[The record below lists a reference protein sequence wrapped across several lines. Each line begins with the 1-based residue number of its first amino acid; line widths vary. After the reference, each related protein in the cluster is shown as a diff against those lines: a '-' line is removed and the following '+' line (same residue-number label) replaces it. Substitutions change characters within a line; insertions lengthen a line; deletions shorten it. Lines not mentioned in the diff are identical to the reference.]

1 MILEID
7 LALKKKVREMEHI
20 LRKNLQTDSVNVVT
34 NTDECSRNINPGE
47 WRSWRKVVVKSVMV
61 S

>member
-7 LALKKKVREMEHI
+7 LAHI
-20 LRKNLQTDSVNVVT
+20 LRKNLQTDSVNVVI
-34 NTDECSRNINPGE
+34 NIDECSRNINPGE
-47 WRSWRKVVVKSVMV
+47 WRSWRKVAVKSVMV